1 MDTVSI
7 SDKSTD
13 SDKGAGAD
21 NGLSSDGGAAA
32 VAGSGAERGCCPP
45 EWTGEKGEVGPGPQ
59 RRGTGGT
66 LTPGVQLD
74 EDRLAWLALT
84 LAPGLGPKRILDA
97 VKVLKSASQIF
108 TMPLTAL
115 EGLRFPAEAAQF
127 LFDGKGRRAAEE
139 EWARVTAQGATIV
152 DYASP
157 EYPERLREIYDPPPV
172 LWVRGDVKLLSRPAI
187 AVVGTRHPTPYGT
200 GIAELLSRDLAA
212 RRLLI
217 VSGMARGIDSC
228 AHKGAL
234 AARMPTVAVWG
245 TGIDVVYPKE
255 NKKLAEEILA
265 TGGAIVSEV
274 PMGTFPAPQNFPRR
288 NRILS
293 GLSVAVL
300 VVEAGENSGTRV
312 TARCAAEQN
321 RDLFA
326 VPGNVTNKGSW
337 TPNTLI
343 KQGAKLVATWED
355 IWEDLPSQV
364 RLELEAEGQTASKP
378 EAGASLLPD
387 PVLRPQE
394 AMVLEV
400 LRADESLQIDE
411 ILDLLETQLTSSEV
425 FTALFELEMAG
436 RVRQLPGKN
445 YVRTM

>member
-1 MDTVSI
+1 MLLLMT
-7 SDKSTD
+7 T
-13 SDKGAGAD
+13 
-21 NGLSSDGGAAA
+21 L
-32 VAGSGAERGCCPP
+32 AEN
-45 EWTGEKGEVGPGPQ
+45 TG
-59 RRGTGGT
+59 
-66 LTPGVQLD
+66 LTPALGD
-74 EDRLAWLALT
+74 GEDRLAWLALA
-84 LAPGLGPKRILDA
+84 LSPGLGPKRILDA
-97 VKVLKSASQIF
+97 VKQLETPSAVFS
-108 TMPLTAL
+108 MRLTAL
-115 EGLRFPAEAAQF
+115 EGLRFPAAAAQF
-127 LFDGKGRRAAEE
+127 IFDGKARAAAEDE
-139 EWARVTAQGATIV
+139 LARVVAQGATV
-152 DYASP
+152 VSFGCP
-157 EYPERLREIYDPPPV
+157 GYPERLKEIYDPPPV

-187 AVVGTRHPTPYGT
+187 AVVGTRHPTPYGA
-200 GIAELLSRDLAA
+200 GIAEMLSRDLAA

-228 AHKGAL
+228 AHRGTL

-265 TGGAIVSEV
+265 TGGAIVSES
-274 PMGTFPAPQNFPRR
+274 PLGTFPAPQNFPRR

-300 VVEAGENSGTRV
+300 VVEASENSGTRV

-326 VPGNVTNKGSW
+326 VPGNVTSKGSW

-355 IWEDLPSQV
+355 VWEDLPSQV
-364 RLELEAEGQTASKP
+364 RLELESLGPAESKS
-378 EAGASLLPD
+378 ETTASLLPD

-400 LRADESLQIDE
+400 LKKDASLQIDE

-436 RVRQLPGKN
+436 RIRGLPGKN